1 MKTSFLFMLIFIVII
16 LSTLVQP
23 SIETMITGGYEDGMD
38 NDNLNKEMQRQ
49 DAEDEQQEYDDDTG
63 APYANSYFT
72 RNRDFNSGMVRG
84 KDIEPGDE
92 DLYILK
98 SSVVPPVCPKCPDA
112 KVCPRKKPCPPCPP
126 CARCPEPAF
135 TCKKVPNYQSKNSS
149 DLPMP
154 WLNSF
159 SQFN

>member
-38 NDNLNKEMQRQ
+38 NDNLNKEMQIQ

-112 KVCPRKKPCPPCPP
+112 KVCPRKK
-126 CARCPEPAF
+126 
-135 TCKKVPNYQSKNSS
+135 TLSTVSSVCK
-149 DLPMP
+149 MP
-154 WLNSF
+154 RTGIYLQKSTQL
-159 SQFN
+159 SIKK